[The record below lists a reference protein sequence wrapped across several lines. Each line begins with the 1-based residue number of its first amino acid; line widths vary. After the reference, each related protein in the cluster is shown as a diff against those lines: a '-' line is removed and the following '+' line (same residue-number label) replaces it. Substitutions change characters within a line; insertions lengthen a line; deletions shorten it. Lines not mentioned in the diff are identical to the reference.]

1 MEFEKK
7 RERKGNGE
15 ARRDKSR
22 KLYFSSFFFTTI
34 IEERGLRFQES
45 FPRGVPHKFPIQVY
59 PIQLPSGG
67 NVSVTTSSMG
77 RKICPRRMVRSN
89 CRFARSTTYT
99 RPTDV
104 FLVLHGTNGGI
115 HGFLAVGTLL
125 SKFFPK
131 DFQGFRFPLRFLK
144 LSVLLFRIRL
154 TGLWLDNVRMNI
166 QYDDGVAANNYFFEW
181 KYIFFKLF
189 IY

>member
-1 MEFEKK
+1 MVGIREKE
-7 RERKGNGE
+7 REERK
-15 ARRDKSR
+15 RRGPKR
-22 KLYFSSFFFTTI
+22 QKPKTLFFLLFFFTTI

-181 KYIFFKLF
+181 KYIFC
-189 IY
+189 

>member
-1 MEFEKK
+1 MEFEREERK
-7 RERKGNGE
+7 RET
-15 ARRDKSR
+15 RRDKSR
-22 KLYFSSFFFTTI
+22 KRIFPLFYHRGKRFTI
-34 IEERGLRFQES
+34 PRI

-104 FLVLHGTNGGI
+104 FLSYTEQTEGFIGFWPLGYFSRNFFHKISKGFVFRSLLETFVSNQMNGI
-115 HGFLAVGTLL
+115 LAE
-125 SKFFPK
+125 
-131 DFQGFRFPLRFLK
+131 
-144 LSVLLFRIRL
+144 
-154 TGLWLDNVRMNI
+154 NVRVNT
-166 QYDDGVAANNYFFEW
+166 
-181 KYIFFKLF
+181 
-189 IY
+189 